1 MVQGTSRDVA
11 ILALLFFGGSNPEE
25 VIFNCDWQK
34 LAAPWSS
41 QAVPHHS
48 TSQALGCLTSEVGRD
63 LVFSTRYGRQRYGCF
78 SPRYGQ
84 LKVQA
89 KIVVLLCVHKQRF
102 SQTNFFNRQKP
113 VFNSNRICTDLAVR
127 KTSPPSSSWFG
138 YWALTRATRVQ
149 VPVCRSNLFTEGGP

>member
-1 MVQGTSRDVA
+1 MNLDWYRSHFGSRYKAGRCDPRSP
-11 ILALLFFGGSNPEE
+11 FFVGSNPEE

-78 SPRYGQ
+78 SPRYVQ

-89 KIVVLLCVHKQRF
+89 KVVVLLCVHKQRF
-102 SQTNFFNRQKP
+102 CHTNFLNRQKP
-113 VFNSNRICTDLAVR
+113 KDFNPGKEV
-127 KTSPPSSSWFG
+127 
-138 YWALTRATRVQ
+138 
-149 VPVCRSNLFTEGGP
+149 TEVLKLRHKSHREVLNPKPESHEGS